1 MSFVLCK
8 GDIGCI
14 DDHGFLKI
22 TGRIKEILITAGG
35 ENVPPLLIEDAIKE
49 ALPCISNVMV
59 VGDKKK
65 YLCCVLTMKGRQ
77 ALNIAI
83 CIRNSKFL
91 DLLENIKDDNKLSDI
106 YS

>member
-1 MSFVLCK
+1 MTLFYILK

-14 DDHGFLKI
+14 DEDGYLKI

-49 ALPCISNVMV
+49 ALPCVSNVMV

-65 YLCCVLTMKGRQ
+65 FLCCLITMKGK
-77 ALNIAI
+77 I
-83 CIRNSKFL
+83 
-91 DLLENIKDDNKLSDI
+91 
-106 YS
+106 

>member
-1 MSFVLCK
+1 M
-8 GDIGCI
+8 
-14 DDHGFLKI
+14 KI

-77 ALNIAI
+77 ALNIAV
-83 CIRNSKFL
+83 CIRNSKFFRSYL
-91 DLLENIKDDNKLSDI
+91 DLLDNIKEDNELCDI

>member
-1 MSFVLCK
+1 MCFVLSK

-14 DDHGFLKI
+14 DDNGYLKI

-91 DLLENIKDDNKLSDI
+91 LENRF
-106 YS
+106 